1 MNKIVIMGRISKDIE
16 LKTTNAGKS
25 VANFSVAVNRKLKRD
40 EADFFECNAWG
51 KTGEFISQ
59 YFSKGR
65 MIAITGEMQSR
76 KYTDKNGNNRTVWE
90 VNVDQAEFCGD
101 GKSNGG
107 ESKPDS
113 SGNADFEGIDT
124 DEDLPF

>member
-16 LKTTNAGKS
+16 LKTTNSGKS

-40 EADFFECNAWG
+40 EVDFFDCNAWG

-76 KYTDKNGNNRTVWE
+76 KYTDKNGKF
-90 VNVDQAEFCGD
+90 A
-101 GKSNGG
+101 
-107 ESKPDS
+107 
-113 SGNADFEGIDT
+113 SGCR
-124 DEDLPF
+124 

>member
-40 EADFFECNAWG
+40 EVDFFDCNAWG

-101 GKSNGG
+101 GKSNDG
-107 ESKPDS
+107 ESKSDS
-113 SGNADFEGIDT
+113 SSNADFEGTGT
-124 DEDLPF
+124 DDDLPF